1 MKRLDYDAT
10 TEEAVIQ
17 YFQTRH
23 YQLSSCGFSWSYQIH
38 NTPLGYFTHFIEGST
53 KKQYYAFYVLKQ
65 HRGKGLLTI
74 LKNFNQNPL
83 FTNFKV
89 KF

>member
-38 NTPLGYFTHFIEGST
+38 NTPLG
-53 KKQYYAFYVLKQ
+53 
-65 HRGKGLLTI
+65 
-74 LKNFNQNPL
+74 
-83 FTNFKV
+83 
-89 KF
+89 

>member
-1 MKRLDYDAT
+1 MKCLDYDAT

-53 KKQYYAFYVLKQ
+53 KNNIMLFMFLNNIGGN
-65 HRGKGLLTI
+65 GK
-74 LKNFNQNPL
+74 
-83 FTNFKV
+83 
-89 KF
+89 